1 VNAASHISRRR
12 EIELDDLTGLC
23 AAEAIDR
30 LRALELR
37 PAVEAWDVEDRSEHG
52 VVVAHDP
59 PKSSQVRRSELITLL
74 VGQHA
79 VPAPTGRDG
88 SELSDTPSRAE
99 VRSSVPTVST
109 PFVDAPVA
117 LTGPAD
123 WSPRTKCDH
132 GIEGQQRTDRPVV
145 ADVRSATEAVGLPRP
160 RLGRRLML
168 GRFAAL
174 LLALAAVVVLMLDS
188 AARVTRPLAGGQ
200 SGAGTALAPNA
211 SSRQRPSAGGE
222 PSSRRATESARRPPR
237 AAYRHRAG
245 RPVAGQ
251 PWARRSRAAG
261 VSAVHQLAVIAT
273 PAVGASPAGSPRA
286 ATAGDGSPA
295 PAIDPPSPTGP
306 SPGPLPNVTQG
317 GLQ

>member
-1 VNAASHISRRR
+1 MTRPHSFRRSGGYPNAKSFFSASASVAAVHDGDRASH
-12 EIELDDLTGLC
+12 
-23 AAEAIDR
+23 R
-30 LRALELR
+30 L
-37 PAVEAWDVEDRSEHG
+37 PARWTPASGSGGRG
-52 VVVAHDP
+52 P
-59 PKSSQVRRSELITLL
+59 T

-88 SELSDTPSRAE
+88 SELSDTPPRAK

-109 PFVDAPVA
+109 PFVDAPVG

-123 WSPRTKCDH
+123 WSPRTQCDH

-145 ADVRSATEAVGLPRP
+145 ADVRSATEAVALPRP

-174 LLALAAVVVLMLDS
+174 LLALAAVVVLMLNS

-200 SGAGTALAPNA
+200 SRVGTALAPHA

-222 PSSRRATESARRPPR
+222 PSPRRATESARRPPR
-237 AAYRHRAG
+237 AVYRHRAG

-286 ATAGDGSPA
+286 ATAGDDSPA